1 MKVNMQYLEEQRLLE
16 EKNAIENKAKEVK
29 EKVKSTLTTKY
40 LVGVGIGLG
49 VLFATVWV
57 VGKAWKKSQTA

>member
-1 MKVNMQYLEEQRLLE
+1 MQYLEEQRLLE

-29 EKVKSTLTTKY
+29 ENVESTLTTRY
-40 LVGVGIGLG
+40 LVGVGIGLA

>member
-1 MKVNMQYLEEQRLLE
+1 MRVNMQYLEEQRLLE

-29 EKVKSTLTTKY
+29 ENVESTLTTRY
-40 LVGVGIGLG
+40 LVGVGIGLA

>member
-1 MKVNMQYLEEQRLLE
+1 MKVNNQYLEEQKLLE

>member
-1 MKVNMQYLEEQRLLE
+1 MRINVKQLEEQRLLE

-29 EKVKSTLTTKY
+29 ENVESTLTTRY

>member
-1 MKVNMQYLEEQRLLE
+1 MRVNMQYLEEQRLLE

-29 EKVKSTLTTKY
+29 ENVKSTLTTRY
-40 LVGVGIGLG
+40 LVGVGVGLA

>member
-1 MKVNMQYLEEQRLLE
+1 MQYLEEQRLLE

-29 EKVKSTLTTKY
+29 ENVKSTLTTRY
-40 LVGVGIGLG
+40 LVGVGVGLA